1 MSSFRIIPAQ
11 TPIAV
16 PGVSGLARS
25 LALLPLRLLRS
36 RA

>member
-1 MSSFRIIPAQ
+1 MSSFHILASQVPA
-11 TPIAV
+11 AV
-16 PGVSGLARS
+16 PGAASLALL